1 MALRHRAY
9 DAFFKAMH
17 GNRLI
22 YNSCWEDPR
31 ADRELLQLNADS
43 RLVMITSAGCNALDY
58 LLDDPAQIHC
68 IDLNPRQN
76 ALLELKLALLRQGD
90 FDALFQLFGLGWH
103 NDFQRLYLQLRSS
116 LSLSA
121 RCFWDRNGALFDR
134 SGRGSFYF
142 RGAAGD
148 VAYAMYLLLRRLR
161 PGLRRQ
167 VLALLEATDLA
178 EQKRLYAQ
186 IEPKLW
192 GALLRWFVRQPAT
205 LTLLGVP
212 RAQRALIE
220 GQYPGGV
227 PAYVQDKLR
236 YLLTEIP
243 IRDNYFWRVYITG
256 SYTPDCCP
264 NYLRAEHFQTLRAR
278 AERIRLHTCSVADF
292 LQSGKESWSHFVM
305 LDHQDWMA
313 AHAPEALAEEW
324 RLILQSSNDGARILM
339 RSAGLS
345 MDFLPEFVQQRL
357 VADHA
362 GAEHWH
368 RRDRVGTYGSV
379 LSAGLAPLAES
390 P

>member
-76 ALLELKLALLRQGD
+76 ALLELKLALLRGGD
-90 FDALFQLFGLGWH
+90 FATLFQLFGRGWH
-103 NDFQRLYLQLRSS
+103 ADFGRLYLRLRSS
-116 LSLSA
+116 MSPSA
-121 RCFWDRNGALFDR
+121 RCFWDRNVGLFDR

-148 VAYAMYLLLRRLR
+148 VAWAMYLLLRWLR

-167 VLALLEATDLA
+167 ALALLEATDLA

-186 IEPKLW
+186 IEPRLW
-192 GALLRWFVRQPAT
+192 GPLLRWFVRQPAT

-264 NYLRAEHFQTLRAR
+264 NYLRAEHFQTLQAR
-278 AERIRLHTCSVADF
+278 AERIRLHTCSVAQF
-292 LQSGKESWSHFVM
+292 LQAEPQRYSHFVL

-324 RLILQSSNDGARILM
+324 RLILQSSGSGARILM

-345 MDFLPEFVQQRL
+345 MDFLPDFVQQRL

-362 GAEHWH
+362 GAAHWH

-379 LSAGLAPLAES
+379 LSAGLAPLPES
-390 P
+390 A